1 MKDEHVQRTRH
12 GLSCFSEQ
20 PSLSELPLLDA
31 KKAVELAAVFETLAN
46 DTRLR
51 ALNVIA
57 QGVESSPTAIAEKVG
72 MKPQAISNQLK
83 HLSDRGIIERRREGN
98 QVYYRIVDPCVIDLL
113 ERGLWLTQDTK
124 LRKDTR
130 KGRRTPQRE
139 LVETLSSD
147 ASQFRDPS
155 TPIRGAL
162 GARRR
167 NPGYQINK
175 KVNKT

>member
-1 MKDEHVQRTRH
+1 MKDDHAQRTRH

-20 PSLSELPLLDA
+20 PSLSVLPLMDA
-31 KKAVELAAVFETLAN
+31 QKAVELAAVFETLAN

-57 QGVESSPTAIAEKVG
+57 QSGESSPTEIAEKVG

-83 HLSDRGIIERRREGN
+83 RLSDRGIIERRREGN

-124 LRKDTR
+124 LRKETR
-130 KGRRTPQRE
+130 RRQRTPQRE
-139 LVETLSSD
+139 LVETVPLVLI
-147 ASQFRDPS
+147 Q
-155 TPIRGAL
+155 
-162 GARRR
+162 GARLD
-167 NPGYQINK
+167 K
-175 KVNKT
+175 KQAN